1 MSSAGG
7 VTSGFSSS
15 TGGSGLVSSVG
26 GVTSGFSSSTGG
38 CGLVSSVG
46 GVTSGLLSSTGGC
59 GLVSSVGGVTSGLL
73 SSTGGCCVITSIGVP
88 GFTLFTSTFTGV
100 ESLLVVTLSFPSASI
115 VIFSISNISAPDVS
129 LTVPQSITSL
139 ITISPV
145 FSIFILSLTLT
156 IPISVVLFSLL
167 TAIINWSSFPGTN
180 LTSFTSV

>member
-1 MSSAGG
+1 MSSVGG
-7 VTSGFSSS
+7 TTSGVLSSTGGCGVVSSVGGTTSGLFSS
-15 TGGSGLVSSVG
+15 TGGSGVLSSVG

-38 CGLVSSVG
+38 S
-46 GVTSGLLSSTGGC
+46 

-129 LTVPQSITSL
+129 LIVPQSTTLL
-139 ITISPV
+139 ITTSPV
-145 FSIFILSLTLT
+145 FSICILSLILT
-156 IPISVVLFSLL
+156 IPISVALFLLL